1 MKLSQYGYSFS
12 LDMLA
17 KYPTDNRDDSRLM
30 VINRADGSI
39 EHRTFKDVI
48 EYFDTDDIFI
58 FNKSFV
64 FLDIMTILF
73 SMNIINFI
81 RR

>member
-12 LDMLA
+12 PEMLA

-30 VINRADGSI
+30 VINRATGTI

-58 FNKSFV
+58 FNNITTYTSIYKPHLYKSK
-64 FLDIMTILF
+64 LL
-73 SMNIINFI
+73 
-81 RR
+81 